1 MRKTGV
7 KLGLLGAFAA
17 AAVLTGCAKDQ
28 HVWALT
34 AQEDYYD
41 DQAQDAVGKERSNL
55 GTSSKVFETDEQL
68 RGTGGAGQDPKAA
81 ERDNVQAQTPDQG
94 RRTPEQEAVWLQQD
108 DRTRFPPLTVQT
120 PFGTGKPLKAVNG
133 VWVQGTHGVE
143 RGATGGRGM
152 NPVAGTGLYSPQE
165 PTEGSEAAPPQVP
178 TTDHPEGQS
187 H

>member
-55 GTSSKVFETDEQL
+55 GTTSKLFETDEQL

-81 ERDNVQAQTPDQG
+81 ERDNVQGPPRLQGSDQAQ
-94 RRTPEQEAVWLQQD
+94 EHLWLQQD
-108 DRTRFPPLTVQT
+108 DRTPFPPLSVQT

-143 RGATGGRGM
+143 RGATGGRGV
-152 NPVAGTGLYSPQE
+152 NPIAGTGLYTPQE
-165 PTEGSEAAPPQVP
+165 PTEGSEVAPPQVP
-178 TTDHPEGQS
+178 TSDRPREQS